1 MERGCHS
8 DRCRGR
14 DFHIVRK
21 RKKLGR
27 KTKVQMRRNRAFY
40 SKWSRWTPCTD
51 LCLTTRAKSCKYAA
65 VCGKVQVKRVI
76 EPFILKGTS
85 YIKDYAVI
93 ML

>member
-27 KTKVQMRRNRAFY
+27 KTKV
-40 SKWSRWTPCTD
+40 T
-51 LCLTTRAKSCKYAA
+51 
-65 VCGKVQVKRVI
+65 
-76 EPFILKGTS
+76 
-85 YIKDYAVI
+85 VI
-93 ML
+93 MLMQF